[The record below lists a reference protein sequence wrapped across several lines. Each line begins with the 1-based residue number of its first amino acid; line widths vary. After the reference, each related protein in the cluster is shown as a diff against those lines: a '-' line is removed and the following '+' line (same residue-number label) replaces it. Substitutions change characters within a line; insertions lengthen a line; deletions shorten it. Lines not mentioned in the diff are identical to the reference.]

1 MCRQPKLSFVIEQ
14 LEQEV
19 FVLKFYQLAFRY
31 LYRKKSKT
39 FILFFV
45 FLFINSMILGS
56 YMILHAMEDSRLTM
70 QEKMGTKV
78 VLEVKENNQFITEN
92 EIRAVQDMDG
102 VIYVNRL
109 TNNAVYPVNFNLVT
123 NNGSEEENNL
133 KVTLLSYDD
142 LERDSA
148 FSDLRYRL
156 MKGNMITEGSEKGVV
171 INFVLADANGLE
183 IGDEMK
189 VGTEAGS
196 VTSVKI
202 IGIFV
207 AGSERNQMDTLPAV
221 NRIENQIFI
230 DNESYMGLFGNVGYH
245 KIAVYTR
252 NPDQID
258 VLVKEL
264 EDFLGNRVE
273 ITTADVLYRQLE
285 VPLDRIMRVMKL
297 MLIFTLA
304 AGIVITSLLLCM
316 WMRSRKKEIAIF
328 ISMGKRK
335 MDIFI
340 QAFTE
345 TASVFCLSV
354 FCASIIGSGMAE
366 IIKKLLIEENTAVLL
381 SVSLQARDI
390 ATMFFVGG
398 CIAVIAVCISLLPI
412 LMANPKNTL
421 SKMEG

>member
-1 MCRQPKLSFVIEQ
+1 M
-14 LEQEV
+14 
-19 FVLKFYQLAFRY
+19 KFHQLAFRY
-31 LYRKKSKT
+31 LCRKKSKT
-39 FILFFV
+39 FILLLV
-45 FLFINSMILGS
+45 LLFINSMILGS
-56 YMILHAMEDSRLTM
+56 YMILSATEDSRITM
-70 QEKMGTKV
+70 QEKMGTKA
-78 VLEVKENNQFITEN
+78 VLEVKKSDQIITEN
-92 EIRAVQDMDG
+92 EVRAIRDMDG

-109 TNNAVYPVNFNLVT
+109 ASSTVYPVNFNPVT
-123 NNGSEEENNL
+123 NSDSEEENNW

-156 MKGNMITEGSEKGVV
+156 MKGNMITEGSEKGAV

-189 VGTEAGS
+189 VGTETGS
-196 VTSVKI
+196 VINVKI
-202 IGIFV
+202 IGVFV

-230 DNESYMGLFGNVGYH
+230 DNESYTGLFDNAGYR
-245 KIAVYTR
+245 KIAVYTK

-258 VLVKEL
+258 VLAQEL

-273 ITTADVLYRQLE
+273 ITTADILYRQLE
-285 VPLDRIMRVMKL
+285 VPLNRIVRVMKL

-304 AGIVITSLLLCM
+304 AGVTITSLLLCM
-316 WMRSRKKEIAIF
+316 WMRSRKREIAVF

-335 MDIFI
+335 TDIFM
-340 QAFTE
+340 QVFVE
-345 TASVFCLSV
+345 TAAVFCLSV
-354 FCASIIGSGMAE
+354 FGACVMGCGMAG
-366 IIKKLLIEENTAVLL
+366 IMKKLLMEENTAVLL

-390 ATMFFVGG
+390 ATMFFAGG
-398 CIAVIAVCISLLPI
+398 CIAVVAVCISLLPI
-412 LMANPKNTL
+412 LRANPKDIL